1 MVQRDNSCT
10 RVHRSR
16 IMEIVMIIA
25 MSTIGIVL
33 DSRPAGR
40 EALLAIRPR
49 LQNEQD
55 LILDFTG
62 VKVLT
67 PSFADEFVTSLIR
80 EEGHT
85 VRLIH
90 TQDNITV
97 RKTLA
102 FLQEEW
108 GKDVRME

>member
-1 MVQRDNSCT
+1 MES
-10 RVHRSR
+10 
-16 IMEIVMIIA
+16 IM
-25 MSTIGIVL
+25 TIEMRKVGTIL

-40 EALLAIRPR
+40 EAYLAISSRIP
-49 LQNEQD
+49 LAEVD
-55 LILDFTG
+55 AVTGAFVDIVIDFTG
-62 VKVLT
+62 VQVLT
-67 PSFADEFVTSLIR
+67 PSFADEFITSIVTAHS
-80 EEGHT
+80 GP

-108 GKDVRME
+108 GESVHME

>member
-1 MVQRDNSCT
+1 
-10 RVHRSR
+10 
-16 IMEIVMIIA
+16 MEIIMIIA
-25 MSTIGIVL
+25 MSNIGTVL

-40 EALLAIRPR
+40 EALLAVRPR
-49 LQNEQD
+49 LQNERNVV
-55 LILDFTG
+55 LDFTG
-62 VKVLT
+62 VQVLT
-67 PSFADEFVTSLIR
+67 PSFADEFVTSLIH
-80 EEGHT
+80 EPKCT

-108 GKDVRME
+108 GKDIRME